1 MEDVEYVNEAL
12 PDYIGFIFAESRR
25 QVSVKLAE
33 AMKEELN
40 PAILTVGV
48 FVNAPMEEVL
58 YLLKRRIIDMAQLH
72 GGEDEAYMKGL
83 RSETHNKIIKAIR
96 VESAEDILSAQKNQ
110 ADYLLLDHG
119 AGGTGESFNWDYVP
133 ESGKPFFLAGG
144 IHSGNIGQAMQTG
157 KPYALDISSGAETNG
172 VKDKEKI
179 LELVRR
185 VRNDERQIRN
195 PWGAI
200 YS

>member
-1 MEDVEYVNEAL
+1 
-12 PDYIGFIFAESRR
+12 
-25 QVSVKLAE
+25 
-33 AMKEELN
+33 
-40 PAILTVGV
+40 
-48 FVNAPMEEVL
+48 MEEVL